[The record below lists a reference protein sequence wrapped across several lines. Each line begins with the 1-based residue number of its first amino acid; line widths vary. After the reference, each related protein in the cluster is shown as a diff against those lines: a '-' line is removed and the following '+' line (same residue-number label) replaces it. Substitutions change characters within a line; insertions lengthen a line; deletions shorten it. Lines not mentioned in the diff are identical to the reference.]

1 MLTKPWAQLGEVEI
15 SHAGDVAEGLRAGA
29 TGSVP
34 HPGKLLMMMMM
45 MMSTRACWE
54 SSWCCTQRWGCRTF
68 LALLWDGGGS
78 PWIILMEASR

>member
-1 MLTKPWAQLGEVEI
+1 M
-15 SHAGDVAEGLRAGA
+15 A

-34 HPGKLLMMMMM
+34 HPGKLLLMMMRSM
-45 MMSTRACWE
+45 E
-54 SSWCCTQRWGCRTF
+54 SLLGEQLEMYTVLRVQTL